1 MFIDHIISLEHVIDK
16 ILNLM
21 NFLEIMVTAVNKC
34 TASVFFLIL
43 DITSFRFISSMTG
56 IIRFL

>member
-1 MFIDHIISLEHVIDK
+1 MFIDHIISLEHVIGK

-34 TASVFFLIL
+34 TASVFF
-43 DITSFRFISSMTG
+43 F
-56 IIRFL
+56 